1 MPLIQRPNPT
11 DEEVAQAVGV
21 RVTALLEARFRQ
33 LNGLERER
41 MKRFEP
47 LVHSLGSDPE
57 QVHLLTLLLD
67 DCYQKNLNPE
77 AFLPAGSVRKE
88 PLPARAK
95 THGGNRRGPR
105 EGGQRREE
113 RGEGGAPRE
122 KKREEGRNFRRRRR
136 SQDRSAE

>member
-1 MPLIQRPNPT
+1 M
-11 DEEVAQAVGV
+11 

-88 PLPARAK
+88 PLPARGENARWK
-95 THGGNRRGPR
+95 PAWPPRRRTAPRRTRGRRRSPGKEARRGPQLQKAQTFS
-105 EGGQRREE
+105 GS
-113 RGEGGAPRE
+113 
-122 KKREEGRNFRRRRR
+122 FR
-136 SQDRSAE
+136 